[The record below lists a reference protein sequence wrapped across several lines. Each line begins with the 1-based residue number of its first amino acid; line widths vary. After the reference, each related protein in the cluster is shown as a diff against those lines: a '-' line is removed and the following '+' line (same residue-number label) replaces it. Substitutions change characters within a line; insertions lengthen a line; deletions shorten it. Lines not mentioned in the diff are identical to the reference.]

1 MALPANFHQGRTS
14 PLESNMNHRN
24 WTIAIVTGVAALGLS
39 MQANA
44 HDPKQF
50 DRMAPPEAAASTEH
64 KMDKFS
70 DLDKNSD
77 GYLTAAELSA
87 EHMLHRHFAA
97 ADSNGDKKLS
107 EAEVSKHHAAMM
119 NAKK

>member
-1 MALPANFHQGRTS
+1 
-14 PLESNMNHRN
+14 MNHRN
-24 WTIAIVTGVAALGLS
+24 WTIAIATGVAALGLS
-39 MQANA
+39 MQASA

-50 DRMAPPEAAASTEH
+50 DRMAPPVATASAGH

-77 GYLTAAELSA
+77 GHLTAAELPTD
-87 EHMLHRHFAA
+87 HMLHKHFSA
-97 ADSNGDKKLS
+97 ADSNGDKQLS
-107 EAEVSKHHAAMM
+107 DTEVSKHHAAMM